1 MLRIIFYRFVSLLIA
16 WLFIII
22 NGIIRDSEET
32 RQKAKKIKEIFGEK
46 RIRLLNIYMF
56 FLFPEV
62 IVILM
67 IVSDIKFIIKGD
79 DFIKRKE
86 K

>member
-32 RQKAKKIKEIFGEK
+32 RQKAKEIKEIFGEK

-67 IVSDIKFIIKGD
+67 IVSDIKFIIKGN
-79 DFIKRKE
+79 DFIK
-86 K
+86 

>member
-32 RQKAKKIKEIFGEK
+32 RQKAKEIKEIFGEK

-67 IVSDIKFIIKGD
+67 IVSDIKLIIKGD
-79 DFIKRKE
+79 DFIK
-86 K
+86 

>member
-32 RQKAKKIKEIFGEK
+32 RKNAKEIKEIFGEK
-46 RIRLLNIYMF
+46 RIILLNIYMF

-67 IVSDIKFIIKGD
+67 IVSDIKFILKGD
-79 DFIKRKE
+79 DFIK
-86 K
+86 

>member
-32 RQKAKKIKEIFGEK
+32 RKKAKETKEILGEK
-46 RIRLLNIYMF
+46 RVILLNLYMF

-67 IVSDIKFIIKGD
+67 IVSDIKFILKGD
-79 DFIKRKE
+79 DFIK
-86 K
+86 

>member
-1 MLRIIFYRFVSLLIA
+1 
-16 WLFIII
+16 
-22 NGIIRDSEET
+22 
-32 RQKAKKIKEIFGEK
+32 
-46 RIRLLNIYMF
+46 MF

-67 IVSDIKFIIKGD
+67 IVSDIKFILKGD
-79 DFIKRKE
+79 DFIKWKE

>member
-1 MLRIIFYRFVSLLIA
+1 MLRLIFYRFVSLLIA

-32 RQKAKKIKEIFGEK
+32 RQKAKEIKEIFGEK
-46 RIRLLNIYMF
+46 RIILLNIYMF

-67 IVSDIKFIIKGD
+67 IVSDIKFILKGD
-79 DFIKRKE
+79 DFIK
-86 K
+86 